1 MLSQKL
7 ATNYG
12 TSLVPTF
19 WFHSP
24 QNGGEERN
32 MDFHSEGSHTTT
44 EGALPLM
51 ATFKSG
57 DERKPRPTELG
68 RGRLGNKSQDD
79 QEGDGSLPCTPELQS
94 EVDTDSQ
101 AGEEVL
107 DSDTKRVICTFL
119 RDYAG
124 ASRTRQDEVQVTM
137 TRVVD
142 GVLEKHQYAYKG
154 MIQKLELDGRGEDM
168 SFVTSVA
175 KSLFADSTTNWGRI
189 ASLVAFGAAL
199 CRYLE
204 ARGKEGCVSL
214 VAEEISSYLLSDQRE
229 WLVKNNSWEGFVE
242 FFRVSDPETT
252 VRNTLMAF
260 AGFAGIGAT
269 IALLIRSEGQVTREK
284 NRNLPQQM

>member
-7 ATNYG
+7 TTNYG
-12 TSLVPTF
+12 TSLIQTF
-19 WFHSP
+19 CFHSP
-24 QNGGEERN
+24 QNGGEDRT

-57 DERKPRPTELG
+57 AERKPRPTELG
-68 RGRLGNKSQDD
+68 RGRLVNKLQDD
-79 QEGDGSLPCTPELQS
+79 QEGDGSLPSTPELQA

-101 AGEEVL
+101 VDEVL
-107 DSDTKRVICTFL
+107 DRDTKRVICTFL

-124 ASRTRQDEVQVTM
+124 VSKPKRKRQDKVQVTM

-154 MIQKLELDGRGEDM
+154 MIQKLDLDGRGEDM
-168 SFVTSVA
+168 SFVMSVA

-199 CRYLE
+199 CQYLE

-269 IALLIRSEGQVTREK
+269 IALLIR
-284 NRNLPQQM
+284 